1 MMNSSKPRAIIAG
14 GSLGG
19 LLVGNL
25 LHRAGWDVE
34 IYERVA
40 DTLDG
45 RGAGLVTHPDQR
57 EIIWQSG
64 VSRDAPLGIWVDR
77 RIVLDHTG
85 SVIGELPLRQLFTGW
100 SRLYHLFYQVFPES
114 RYHGGVG
121 VTSAEQRADG
131 VTAIFSDGSRR
142 DADLLIAADGV
153 RSTLRAQ
160 FAPEVQPEY
169 AGYVA
174 WRGLTDE
181 TAFSAATHESIFEH
195 FAFSLPDREQ
205 MIGYP
210 VAGARDDITPGKRRY
225 NFVWYRPADES
236 TELRRL
242 CTDSSGKFHEG
253 SIPPPLIRPEI
264 IAEIRAIARANLSP
278 QFAEVVER
286 TSEPFI
292 QPIYDV
298 RSPRMVF
305 GRVALLGDS
314 AFVARPHCGMGV
326 AKAAGDART
335 LVDALTATNGDV
347 TRALRDYEAARVP
360 FGMGVVQ
367 HARHLGAFYQAEQRT
382 PEERE
387 SAERYRDPIAVIEDT
402 AVPFSL
408 RP

>member
-1 MMNSSKPRAIIAG
+1 MTTVAKPRAIIAG

-40 DTLDG
+40 GSLDG
-45 RGAGLVTHPDQR
+45 RGAGLVTHPEQR

-77 RIVLDHTG
+77 RIVLDRFG

-100 SRLYHLFYQVFPES
+100 SRLYHLFHAVFPRS
-114 RYHGGVG
+114 RYHDGIGIVN
-121 VTSAEQRADG
+121 AEQRSDG
-131 VTAIFSDGSRR
+131 VTAVFADGSRR

-160 FAPEVQPEY
+160 LAPEVQPEY

-174 WRGLTDE
+174 WRGLAE
-181 TAFSAATHESIFEH
+181 ESAFSAATHRSIFEE
-195 FAFSLPDREQ
+195 FAFSLPEREQ

-225 NFVWYRPADES
+225 NFVWYRPAAEA
-236 TELRRL
+236 TELKRL
-242 CTDSSGKFHEG
+242 CTDATGKVHDG
-253 SIPPPLIRPEI
+253 AIPPPLIRPEI
-264 IAEIRAIARANLSP
+264 IAETRAVARVNLSP

-286 TSEPFI
+286 TKEPFF

-298 RSPRMVF
+298 RSPRLVF
-305 GRVALLGDS
+305 GRVVLLGDS

-326 AKAAGDART
+326 AKAAGDARA
-335 LVDALTATNGDV
+335 LVDALTASNGGDV
-347 TRALRDYEAARVP
+347 TRALHQYEAARVP

-367 HARHLGAFYQAEQRT
+367 HARHLGAYYQAEQRT
-382 PEERE
+382 PEERA
-387 SAERYRDPIAVIEDT
+387 SAERYRDPFAVIRDT
-402 AVPFSL
+402 AIPFTL
-408 RP
+408 

>member
-1 MMNSSKPRAIIAG
+1 MTSASKPRAIIAG

-34 IYERVA
+34 IFERVA
-40 DTLDG
+40 GTLDG
-45 RGAGLVTHPDQR
+45 RGAGLVTHPEQR

-64 VSRDAPLGIWVDR
+64 VSRDAPLGIWVDQ
-77 RIVLDHTG
+77 RIVLDRAG
-85 SVIGELPLRQLFTGW
+85 KVIGALPLRQLFTGW
-100 SRLYHLFYQVFPES
+100 SRLYHLFYQVFPAS

-121 VTSAEQRADG
+121 VTSVVQRADS
-131 VTAIFSDGSRR
+131 VTAVFADGSRR

-160 FAPEVQPEY
+160 LAPEVQPEY

-181 TAFSAATHESIFEH
+181 TAFSSATHQSIFEH

-210 VAGARDDITPGKRRY
+210 VAGARDDITPGKRRF
-225 NFVWYRPADES
+225 NFVWYRPAAES

-242 CTDSSGKFHEG
+242 CTDATGKVHEG
-253 SIPPPLIRPEI
+253 SIPPPLIRPEV
-264 IAEIRAIARANLSP
+264 IADIRAVARANLSP

-286 TSEPFI
+286 TNEPFF

-305 GRVALLGDS
+305 DRTVLLGDA

-326 AKAAGDART
+326 AKAAGDARA
-335 LVDALTATNGDV
+335 LVDALSANDGDV
-347 TRALRDYEAARVP
+347 RRALLDYEAARVP

-382 PEERE
+382 PAERE
-387 SAERYRDPIAVIEDT
+387 SAERYRDPFAVIRDT
-402 AVPFSL
+402 AIPFTL
-408 RP
+408 

>member
-1 MMNSSKPRAIIAG
+1 MATASKPRAIIAG

-19 LLVGNL
+19 LLIGNL

-34 IYERVA
+34 IFERVA
-40 DTLDG
+40 GTLDG
-45 RGAGLVTHPDQR
+45 RGAGLVTHPEQR
-57 EIIWQSG
+57 EIIWQAG

-77 RIVLDHTG
+77 RIVLDHAG
-85 SVIGELPLRQLFTGW
+85 SVSGELPLRQLFTGW
-100 SRLYHLFYQVFPES
+100 SRLYHLLYQVFPAS
-114 RYHGGVG
+114 QYYGGVG
-121 VTSAEQRADG
+121 VTSALQRADS
-131 VTAIFSDGSRR
+131 VTAVFSDGSRR

-174 WRGLTDE
+174 WRGLTEE
-181 TAFSAATHESIFEH
+181 TAFSAATHQSIFEH

-264 IAEIRAIARANLSP
+264 IAEIRAVARANLSP

-286 TSEPFI
+286 TNEPFF

-326 AKAAGDART
+326 AKAAGDARV
-335 LVDALTATNGDV
+335 LVDGLTAQNGDLP
-347 TRALRDYEAARVP
+347 RALRDYEAARVP

-382 PEERE
+382 PEERA
-387 SAERYRDPIAVIEDT
+387 SAERYRDPLAVIRDT
-402 AVPFSL
+402 AIPFNL
-408 RP
+408 

>member
-1 MMNSSKPRAIIAG
+1 MTTASKPRVIIAG

-19 LLVGNL
+19 LLIGNL

-34 IYERVA
+34 IFERVA
-40 DTLDG
+40 GTLDG
-45 RGAGLVTHPDQR
+45 RGAGLVTHPEQR

-77 RIVLDHTG
+77 RIVLDRTG
-85 SVIGELPLRQLFTGW
+85 VRIGELPLRQLFTGW

-131 VTAIFSDGSRR
+131 VTAVFSDGSRR
-142 DADLLIAADGV
+142 DADLLVAADGV
-153 RSTLRAQ
+153 RSNLRGQ

-174 WRGLTDE
+174 WRGLTE
-181 TAFSAATHESIFEH
+181 EAAFSTETHRSIFEH
-195 FAFSLPDREQ
+195 FAFSLPEREQ

-225 NFVWYRPADES
+225 NFVWYRPASES

-264 IAEIRAIARANLSP
+264 ITEIRAVARANLSP

-286 TSEPFI
+286 TKEPFF

-326 AKAAGDART
+326 AKAAGDAR
-335 LVDALTATNGDV
+335 ALTDLLIANGGDV
-347 TRALRDYEAARVP
+347 PSALRDYEAARVP

-367 HARHLGAFYQAEQRT
+367 HARHLGAFYQAEQHT
-382 PEERE
+382 PEERK
-387 SAERYRDPIAVIEDT
+387 SAERYRDPDAVIRDT
-402 AVPFSL
+402 AIPFNL
-408 RP
+408 